1 MTKRFEP
8 GVMMTVEAAFDIRV
22 VGGQRLVGVLSQ
34 MIRTPA
40 MSGRPFTVEV
50 MSRDGRLPAVAD
62 SRIACN
68 GLRHPLFV
76 VDGDGLA
83 ADAVSDWLLRLDTTR
98 PDGDVVVVRADLT
111 SGLAGGWMSL
121 GAVAVVRRPEA
132 LLMWRRWWERRV
144 TRVVRGDGEG
154 V

>member
-1 MTKRFEP
+1 MSEQT
-8 GVMMTVEAAFDIRV
+8 AFDVRI
-22 VGGQRLVGVLSQ
+22 VGGRRLVGVLSRV
-34 MIRTPA
+34 IETPA
-40 MSGRPFTVEV
+40 MSDRPFTIDV

-62 SRIACN
+62 SRVACD

-76 VDGDGLA
+76 VDGDGLT
-83 ADAVSDWLLRLDTTR
+83 ADAVSDWLLRLDAVR